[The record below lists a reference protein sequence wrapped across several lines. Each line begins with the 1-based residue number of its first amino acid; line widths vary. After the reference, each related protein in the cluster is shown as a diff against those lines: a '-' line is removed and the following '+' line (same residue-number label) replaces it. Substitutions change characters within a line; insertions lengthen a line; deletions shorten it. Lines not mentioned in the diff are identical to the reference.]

1 MVADRVMRV
10 FLTGATGYI
19 GSAVLDAL
27 LRAGHRVTGIVRDP
41 EKAARLTARGATP
54 IIGELG
60 APKSF
65 AAALAD
71 ADAVIHTAFES
82 SPRGIEKDRE
92 AIDILISALTSSP
105 ASASPVFIYT
115 SAIWVIGST
124 TKPADEA
131 TPLDPSPH
139 VAWRPE
145 HEQRVLD
152 AGSNGVRTV
161 IVRPG
166 IVYGAG
172 RGIVSDLLKDAL
184 NGMMRVIGPG
194 KNRWPTVYDR
204 DLADLYVRL
213 LQAPDARGIYHAN
226 DETDERVNDI
236 VEAIAEHLTQRPDI
250 RHMPLP
256 EARRKLGPYADALAL
271 DQRVRSPRAKELGW
285 APSLSSI
292 TANVPRL
299 FEEYRRSR

>member
-1 MVADRVMRV
+1 MRV
-10 FLTGATGYI
+10 FLTGGTGYI

-27 LRAGHRVTGIVRDP
+27 LRAGHRVTALVRDP
-41 EKAARLTARGATP
+41 EKAERLIARGAHAVV
-54 IIGELG
+54 GELG
-60 APKSF
+60 TPKTY
-65 AAALAD
+65 AAALENIE
-71 ADAVIHTAFES
+71 AVVHAAFEK
-82 SPRGIEKDRE
+82 SPRGVEKDSQ
-92 AIDILISALTSSP
+92 AIETLLAALKRTNGQSP
-105 ASASPVFIYT
+105 TFIYT
-115 SAIWVIGST
+115 SGVWVIGST
-124 TKPADEA
+124 TGPADEDA
-131 TPLDPSPH
+131 PIEPAEH

-145 HEQRVLD
+145 HERRVLE
-152 AGSNGVRTV
+152 AGQNGVRTIV
-161 IVRPG
+161 VRPG
-166 IVYGAG
+166 VVYGG
-172 RGIVSDLLKDAL
+172 SRGIVSDLLKDAL

-213 LQAPDARGIYHAN
+213 LQAPDARGVFHAN

-256 EARRKLGPYADALAL
+256 EARRKLGPYADALAM

-299 FEEYRRSR
+299 FEEFRRGAR